1 MTTLNILILTILLCA
16 ALQDLTSYMVYDRFF
31 VALYLLLLLHNE
43 ITFELVSITLF
54 FILLFNLFYIK
65 NMIGGADIK
74 LYIFILLFYGFTFF
88 IYTLIFSNTLGCF
101 FCIFAKKKRIPFV
114 PFITLGILISHCI
127 I

>member
-1 MTTLNILILTILLCA
+1 MTTLNILILMILLCA
-16 ALQDLTSYMVYDRFF
+16 TIQDLISYMVYDRFF

-43 ITFELVSITLF
+43 ITFELVSITLL
-54 FILLFNLFYIK
+54 FILLFSLFYIK

-88 IYTLIFSNTLGCF
+88 TYTLILSNILGCF

-114 PFITLGILISHCI
+114 PFIALGILLSYCLI
-127 I
+127 

>member
-1 MTTLNILILTILLCA
+1 MILLCA
-16 ALQDLTSYMVYDRFF
+16 SIQDLISYMVYDCFF

-43 ITFELVSITLF
+43 ITFELVSITLL
-54 FILLFNLFYIK
+54 FILLFSLFYIK

-88 IYTLIFSNTLGCF
+88 TYTLILSNILGCI

-114 PFITLGILISHCI
+114 PFIALGILLSYCLI
-127 I
+127 